1 MLNTRDILHRTPHRS
16 PIFFV
21 DVVTELK
28 FPEISGYKNVT
39 MNEPHFE
46 GHFPGNPIMPGVL
59 QMEALT
65 QLCWLLYVG
74 NENAP
79 IKVTA
84 LDLVGAKKF
93 KFRTQVVPG
102 DRLDLYAEEIERNDN
117 NVTLSVR
124 ASVGE
129 NTACEG
135 ILTFAWR

>member
-21 DVVTELK
+21 DVVTELN

-39 MNEPHFE
+39 MSEPHFE

-79 IKVTA
+79 IKVTS
-84 LDLVGAKKF
+84 LDLVEARKI

-102 DRLDLYAEEIERNDN
+102 DRLDLYAKEIERNDK

-124 ASVGE
+124 ACVGE

-135 ILTFAWR
+135 MFTFAWH